1 VDPLVTVAQLEARM
15 QRTLD
20 NAQATQAITDAS
32 GLVRAI
38 ARQDF
43 SFVADDTVILTG
55 GDQRLAL
62 PQRPLVVD
70 DTHSLTVVELGDL
83 GGADV
88 TMIEHRDYER
98 SGNELIRG
106 YPWYWNNTRLLGW
119 PFNRAPGIWAP
130 RVQVTYSHGYQ
141 TIPDDVVA
149 LTLDIAQTIMTN
161 PKGLRS
167 KTVGGYSET
176 YALETLGRDMVDDI
190 RAKLRVT
197 GRRRGAFSVRQT

>member
-1 VDPLVTVAQLEARM
+1 M

-20 NAQATQAITDAS
+20 STQATQAITDAS

-38 ARQDF
+38 ARQTI
-43 SFVADDTVILTG
+43 SFVANDTVQIEG
-55 GDQRLAL
+55 GDRRLKL
-62 PQRPLVVD
+62 PERPLIVD
-70 DTHSLTVVELGDL
+70 DEHPLTVVELGDL
-83 GGADV
+83 GGVDV
-88 TMIEHRDYER
+88 TLIEHRDYER
-98 SGNELIRG
+98 SGDELIRS

-119 PFNRAPGIWAP
+119 PFNRTLGIWAP

-149 LTLDIAQTIMTN
+149 ITLDVAQTIMTN

-197 GRRRGAFSVRQT
+197 GRRRGAFSVRQL